1 MRIALVF
8 DKNRE
13 DTVGCYIERILKQSK
28 NFITDHWQAKDVGKI
43 PADYDLYF
51 RIDHGDYEHDLPAH
65 LKPSVFW
72 ALDTHLKHPFR
83 KIMRQAV
90 NYDMVFCAFKQAVG
104 QMRQKGINAHWVPF
118 ACDPQ
123 LHNPRQ
129 LEKIY
134 DLGFV
139 GTEGKGYRPR
149 LLNKLRQKYPN
160 SFINKADFTELD
172 KIYSQSKIGFNY
184 AIRHQGKKT
193 GCNMRFFEVLCSKS
207 LLLTNWILDCNIK
220 ELGFENGKHLVM
232 YRNRWQLFKLI
243 DYYLKNDLERE
254 KIAQMGYD
262 LVLTRHTYKH
272 RVEQMLRLIREN
284 LGDKFKGLYL

>member
-13 DTVGCYIERILKQSK
+13 DTAGCYIEKILKQSK
-28 NFITDHWQAKDVGKI
+28 NFITDHWQAKDIGKI
-43 PADYDLYF
+43 PAGYDLYF
-51 RIDHGDYEHDLPAH
+51 KIDYGDYEHDLPAH
-65 LKPSVFW
+65 LKPKAFW

-104 QMRQKGINAHWVPF
+104 QMRQEGINAYWVPF

-123 LHNPRQ
+123 LHSPRQ

-160 SFINKADFTELD
+160 SFIDRIDFTELG

-184 AIRHQGKKT
+184 AIRHRGKKT
-193 GCNMRFFEVLCSKS
+193 GCNMRFFEVLCSKT
-207 LLLTNWILDCNIK
+207 LLLTNWISDCNIK

-243 DYYLKNDLERE
+243 DYYLKNDLKRE
-254 KIAQMGYD
+254 EIAQNGYEF
-262 LVLTRHTYKH
+262 VLARRTYKH
-272 RVEQMLRLIREN
+272 RVEQMLGLIQEN